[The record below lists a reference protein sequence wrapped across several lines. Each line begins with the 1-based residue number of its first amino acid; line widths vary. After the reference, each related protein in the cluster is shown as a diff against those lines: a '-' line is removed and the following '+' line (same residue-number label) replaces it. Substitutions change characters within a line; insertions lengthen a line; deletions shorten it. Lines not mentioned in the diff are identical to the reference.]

1 MRESPAA
8 MEKPRS
14 PTSILESAAAAVAL
28 VVTARRGLVVRAGV
42 ELKSAE
48 VAKLDKGVR
57 CLCDEER
64 DSDGKRRV
72 RLINPIRGWASRKC
86 LRAAWA
92 EEAKAT
98 GCVRWVVDVMKWT
111 PSDQEFDFLLALI
124 PEAPERQQV
133 MQYKQVDDRKRALV
147 SRLLIRRCASLC
159 LNLDQLASIKVA
171 RTKGRKPFLKHATKP
186 DDRQNWNVNVSHEGR
201 YVVLAAEPWCLC
213 GVDVAAP
220 RDTKLDSLKQ
230 TLTAKE
236 WAFVNGDD
244 KRFRALWACKEAFT
258 KARGDGL
265 GFPFGDAEFTLTYRG
280 DASFEATVAVDGATL
295 PDWRFRGE
303 TLNDHVCVS
312 ARGPVS
318 AIVDGEGAFRRT
330 MAAPLPA
337 GALDAP
343 WPAFSFLTPRDLVP
357 DGRAAALA
365 ALSS

>member
-1 MRESPAA
+1 MRDRPA

-14 PTSILESAAAAVAL
+14 PPSILESAAAAVAL

-57 CLCDEER
+57 CLADEER

-72 RLINPIRGWASRKC
+72 RLINPIKGWATRKC

-92 EEAKAT
+92 EEARAT
-98 GCVRWVVDVMKWT
+98 GCVRWVVDVAAWA
-111 PSDQEFDFLLALI
+111 PSDQEFDFPLGLV
-124 PEAPERQQV
+124 PEAPERESV
-133 MQYKQVDDRKRALV
+133 TRYKQFDDRKRALV

-186 DDRQNWNVNVSHEGR
+186 DDRRNFNVNVSHEGR

-213 GVDVAAP
+213 GIDVAAP
-220 RDTKLDSLKQ
+220 RSTNLESLKQ
-230 TLTAKE
+230 TLTARE

-244 KRFRALWACKEAFT
+244 MRFRELWACKEAFT

-265 GFPFGDAEFTLTYRG
+265 GFPFGDAEFTLTHHG
-280 DASFEATVAVDGATL
+280 DASFEATVAVDGVTL
-295 PDWRFRGE
+295 TDWRFRGE
-303 TLNDHVCVS
+303 TLNDHVCVA
-312 ARGPVS
+312 ARGPITG
-318 AIVDGEGAFRRT
+318 IVDGEGAFRRT
-330 MAAPLPA
+330 MASPLPA

-365 ALSS
+365 AL